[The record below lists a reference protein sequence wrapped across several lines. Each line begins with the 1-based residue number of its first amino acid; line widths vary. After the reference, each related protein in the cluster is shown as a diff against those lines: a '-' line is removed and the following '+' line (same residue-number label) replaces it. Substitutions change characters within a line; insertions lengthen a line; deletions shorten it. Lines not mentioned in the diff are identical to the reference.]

1 MATLEERL
9 TALMHAGY
17 CPYLL
22 CDDEGHWGV
31 TLTSM
36 GTTDGIYI
44 PTQGD
49 MAPRWFDSIEEAVSA
64 AERQA
69 RILDIPSTGPSL
81 SDAQDDEDR

>member
-9 TALMHAGY
+9 TLLMQAGY

-22 CDDEGHWGV
+22 CDDEGHWAV

-36 GTTDGIYI
+36 DTTDGIYI
-44 PTQGD
+44 PVRGD
-49 MAPRWFDSIEEAVSA
+49 TAPRWFDSIEEAVSA

-69 RILDIPSTGPSL
+69 RVLDIPSADPS
-81 SDAQDDEDR
+81 